1 MKAYFIINP
10 SSGKQ
15 NFMNTIESLIGKL
28 VMKKLVSSI
37 DVFYTAKKDDARN
50 AAMAVKEGE
59 YDFVVSV
66 GGDGTLNEVIDG
78 MIRGGTK
85 TPVAVISAGTV
96 NDFASILHLP
106 QEPDAFCDMIE
117 HFQTLT
123 VDAGKVG
130 EHYFINVVAAG
141 LLTDIGYKVPKESKA
156 ILGKLAYYL
165 EGARDLPMAL
175 FQNLK
180 LHLESEEYNRD
191 IEGLLF
197 LITNSKSVGGF
208 KKMAV
213 PASVTDGYLDVVVIR
228 KVELGQVTPLLI
240 KLLNG
245 THIEHPS
252 VDYFQTKHLKV
263 TSLDDK
269 EVTVDYDGEYYGN
282 LPVEVSVVP
291 GAVNIV
297 VPSAAGMEQV

>member
-15 NFMNTIESLIGKL
+15 NFKNSIQSLIGRLIMEKL
-28 VMKKLVSSI
+28 VNTV
-37 DVFYTAKKDDARN
+37 DVYFTEKKDDAKN
-50 AAMAVKEGE
+50 AAMAVREGQ

-78 MIRGGTK
+78 IIRGGSK

-96 NDFASILHLP
+96 NDFASILGLP
-106 QEPDAFCDMIE
+106 QEEDAFCDMIRN
-117 HFQTLT
+117 FRPLT

-130 EHYFINVVAAG
+130 DHYFINVVAAG

-156 ILGKLAYYL
+156 LLGKLAYYL
-165 EGARDLPMAL
+165 EGAKDLPMAL
-175 FQNLK
+175 VRNLK
-180 LHLESEEYNRD
+180 LRLESEEYTKD
-191 IEGLLF
+191 IEGVLF
-197 LITNSKSVGGF
+197 LITNSQSVGGF
-208 KKMAV
+208 KKMAT

-228 KVELGQVTPLLI
+228 KVEISQVTPLLL

-245 THIEHPS
+245 THIDHPS

-263 TSLDDK
+263 MSLDDK

-282 LPVEVSVVP
+282 LPVEVWVVP
-291 GAVNIV
+291 EAVNILIPPTTEV
-297 VPSAAGMEQV
+297 EKI

>member
-15 NFMNTIESLIGKL
+15 NFMNTIQTLIGKL
-28 VMKKLVSSI
+28 IMKKLVNTV
-37 DVFYTAKKDDARN
+37 DVFYTEKKDDAKN

-85 TPVAVISAGTV
+85 IPVAVISAGTV
-96 NDFASILHLP
+96 NDFASILGLP
-106 QEPDAFCDMIE
+106 QEPEAFCNMIE
-117 HFQTLT
+117 HFQPLT

-130 EHYFINVVAAG
+130 DHYFINVVAAG
-141 LLTDIGYKVPKESKA
+141 LMADIGYKVPKESKA

-165 EGARDLPMAL
+165 EGAKDLPMAL
-175 FQNLK
+175 FQNMK
-180 LHLESEEYNRD
+180 LHLESEEYTQD
-191 IEGLLF
+191 VEGILF
-197 LITNSKSVGGF
+197 LITNSQSVGGF

-213 PASVTDGYLDVVVIR
+213 PASVTDGYLDVIVIK
-228 KVELGQVTPLLI
+228 KVEFGQVTPLLI

-245 THIEHPS
+245 THIDHPS
-252 VDYFQTKHLKV
+252 VDYFQTRHLKV
-263 TSLDDK
+263 TSFDNK
-269 EVTVDYDGEYYGN
+269 EITVDYDGEYYGN

-291 GAVNIV
+291 QAVNILIPTTTEV
-297 VPSAAGMEQV
+297 TEV

>member
-15 NFMNTIESLIGKL
+15 NILSTIETLIGKL
-28 VMKKLVSSI
+28 IMKQFVHTV
-37 DVFYTAKKDDARN
+37 DVFYTKKKDDAKN

-59 YDFVVSV
+59 YDFIVSV

-78 MIRGGTK
+78 VIRGGCH
-85 TPVAVISAGTV
+85 TPIAVISAGTV
-96 NDFASILHLP
+96 NDFANILELP

-117 HFQTLT
+117 YFQPLT

-130 EHYFINVVAAG
+130 DHYFINVVAAG

-165 EGARDLPMAL
+165 EGAKDLPLAL
-175 FQNLK
+175 LQNLN
-180 LHLESEEYNRD
+180 LRLESEEYTKD
-191 IEGLLF
+191 VECMLF
-197 LITNSKSVGGF
+197 LVTNSQSVGGF
-208 KKMAV
+208 KKMVV
-213 PASVTDGYLDVVVIR
+213 PASVADGMLDVIVIR
-228 KVELGQVTPLLI
+228 KVDFAQVTPLLLM
-240 KLLNG
+240 LLSG
-245 THIEHPS
+245 KHIDHPC

-269 EVTVDYDGEYYGN
+269 DITVDFDGEYYGN
-282 LPVEVSVVP
+282 LPIEISVVP
-291 GAVNIV
+291 GTVKIL
-297 VPSAAGMEQV
+297 VPSTIEPDEV